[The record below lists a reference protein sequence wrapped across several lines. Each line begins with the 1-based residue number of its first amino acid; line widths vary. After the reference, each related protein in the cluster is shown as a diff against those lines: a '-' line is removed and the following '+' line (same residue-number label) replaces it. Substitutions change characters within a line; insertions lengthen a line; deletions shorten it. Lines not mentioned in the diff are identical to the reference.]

1 MDCKIWLA
9 AGTDYTSGTLATAWA
24 DQTNA
29 NRAVGLNV
37 NIADNT
43 DNEFNNRMAT
53 RNSEYTATTIPPF
66 RHIPFALDILRCQRY
81 FQIKRRDATVN
92 FGMGGRIVVVKNRF
106 PQGPCRM
113 RAAPTV

>member
-43 DNEFNNRMAT
+43 DNEFLTTGWQLEIGEN
-53 RNSEYTATTIPPF
+53 TATTIPPF

-81 FQIKRRDATVN
+81 FRIGADGDSQF
-92 FGMGGRIVVVKNRF
+92 FGMGGMYSVLNST
-106 PQGPCRM
+106 GSL
-113 RAAPTV
+113 